1 MVRLSRV
8 MVEALVS
15 EFGPEE
21 FLRRLADPVWFQ
33 SLGCVL
39 GFDWHSSGLTTT
51 TTGALKE
58 ALRDLR
64 VGIHAAGGK
73 GGTSRKTP
81 EMIEKIAARVG
92 LDPAPLV
99 RTSRLV
105 AKVDSAALQDGYD
118 LYHHVIFFTDRGAW
132 AVIQQGMNPEARLA
146 RRYHWLSD
154 HIASFVEEP
163 HAGIAAWRREK
174 TVVNLVARKARP
186 ARQALLTLLREEPPE
201 NLLRTY
207 GDIAGRRLVL
217 PAHHP
222 VDETRVHP
230 RYLRKVL
237 LSTYAHPPE
246 TFEDLLL
253 TPGLGAAS
261 LRALVLVADV
271 IYGARPSF
279 EDPVVYT
286 FAHGGKDGYP
296 YPVNRAVYDRTVQV
310 LEEALRE
317 ARLGRQEKLQTL
329 RRLVRFFGGE

>member
-1 MVRLSRV
+1 

-64 VGIHAAGGK
+64 VGVYAAGGK

-81 EMIEKIAARVG
+81 EMIEKIAGRVG
-92 LDPAPLV
+92 LDPGPLQ
-99 RTSRLV
+99 RISRLV
-105 AKVDSAALQDGYD
+105 AKVDSAALQDGYA
-118 LYHHVIFFTDRGAW
+118 LYHHVIFFTHRGAW
-132 AVIQQGMNPEARLA
+132 AVIQQGMNPETRLA
-146 RRYHWLSD
+146 RRYHWLSEGLV
-154 HIASFVEEP
+154 SFVEEP
-163 HAGIAAWRREK
+163 HSGIAAWRREK
-174 TVVNLVARKARP
+174 AVVNLVARTARS
-186 ARQALLTLLREEPPE
+186 AREALVTLLRDTSPE
-201 NLLRTY
+201 ALLRTY
-207 GDIAGRRLVL
+207 QNLTERQLVL
-217 PAHHP
+217 PVHHP
-222 VDETRVHP
+222 VDATRIHP

-237 LSTYAHPPE
+237 LSTYARIPRN
-246 TFEDLLL
+246 FEELLL

-261 LRALVLVADV
+261 LRALTLVADV
-271 IYGARPSF
+271 IYGTRPSF

-296 YPVNRAVYDRTVQV
+296 YPVNRAVYDHTVRV

-329 RRLVRFFGGE
+329 RRLARFFGGD